1 MTTVSGPVPIKK
13 DRLSSLLDLVN
24 ILKAD
29 IFIGENIDTLN
40 GF

>member
-1 MTTVSGPVPIKK
+1 VINISNLYPVHDGKNHHK
-13 DRLSSLLDLVN
+13 L
-24 ILKAD
+24 D

>member
-1 MTTVSGPVPIKK
+1 NLYPVHDGKNQHK
-13 DRLSSLLDLVN
+13 L
-24 ILKAD
+24 D

>member
-1 MTTVSGPVPIKK
+1 IAKVH
-13 DRLSSLLDLVN
+13 